1 MDKWFK
7 DILSDKNPYHNRG
20 RDQMRKKGG
29 PEFEC
34 LCVIPQALGYTLWF
48 SLFSLKLNIFP
59 FSASILTFSTQK
71 LNHLI
76 LTYFTHFDTTHFF
89 YKYYNINKASNSPP
103 FFWLLYIMK
112 FHQPRFNS
120 RFLHGM
126 SLSRRNSR
134 GRRFLVYIVPFI
146 QHVRS
151 PSDHNL
157 LLNSHILH
165 CSVVFLNLR
174 CRKSLQLF

>member
-1 MDKWFK
+1 MLFDNATPSWANMNCVMSVNKIGGENHICSSSLPENIW
-7 DILSDKNPYHNRG
+7 RG
-20 RDQMRKKGG
+20 S
-29 PEFEC
+29 E
-34 LCVIPQALGYTLWF
+34 IPQALGYTLWF

-134 GRRFLVYIVPFI
+134 GRRFLVY
-146 QHVRS
+146 
-151 PSDHNL
+151 
-157 LLNSHILH
+157 
-165 CSVVFLNLR
+165 CSVYSTR
-174 CRKSLQLF
+174 